1 MGCWCEQIDAQKKR
15 GGVDFRVSVYMAEL
29 YRDHLRDLLLNPAAA
44 KTAPKLSI
52 HKDARGMGKFLPS
65 LHSHLLE

>member
-1 MGCWCEQIDAQKKR
+1 
-15 GGVDFRVSVYMAEL
+15 VSVYMAEL